1 MAGNKR
7 QKAQV
12 KILGEIEKQL
22 SIKAKKL
29 GIEERFGAVNFEE
42 MKEESAR
49 KILDDLNAEKTNL
62 EYELHMK
69 GVLDKDST
77 IKLEKINM
85 YITKAQRVIEK
96 HEKNIEKLTGKAT
109 KARADALQAA
119 KKLAPPPK
127 ISISR

>member
-1 MAGNKR
+1 MAKKR
-7 QKAQV
+7 QKAQE

-29 GIEERFGAVNFEE
+29 GIEDRFSTVNFEE
-42 MKEESAR
+42 MKEESA
-49 KILDDLNAEKTNL
+49 KSILDDLNAEKTNL

-85 YITKAQRVIEK
+85 YIVKAQRVIEK
-96 HEKNIEKLTGKAT
+96 HEKNIEKLTGKVT
-109 KARADALQAA
+109 KARAQAQEAA
-119 KKLAPPPK
+119 KKIAPSSN
-127 ISISR
+127 ISVSR